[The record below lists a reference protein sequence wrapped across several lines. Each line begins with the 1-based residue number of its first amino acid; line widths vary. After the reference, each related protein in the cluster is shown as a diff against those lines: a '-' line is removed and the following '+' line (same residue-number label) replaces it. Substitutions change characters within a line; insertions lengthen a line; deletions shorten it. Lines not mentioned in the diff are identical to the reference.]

1 MSTLACVALAALA
14 ESAPSLTG
22 PIVKLPNGDGSVRG
36 DRLADLNVNRYL
48 GIPFAAPPVGNG
60 RWASPEPPK
69 PWAPTVRPALHWA
82 PNCAQLSPP
91 AWQTMYHNKSAYSED
106 CLYLNVFAPEPM
118 PGEQETLDYPV
129 MVWIHGGGYAYGGA
143 HDSELDGTQLAD
155 MANVVVVTIQYRLDV
170 FGFLGAESL
179 RSRSSDN
186 STGNWAMQDQRMALR
201 WVKENIGAFRGNA
214 SQITLFGESAGA
226 GGVSNHVAM
235 PKSWGLFDTAIMQS
249 GGFQRWVAK
258 PLAWAQKNFD
268 ALLKSIACNDVECLV
283 GKSTAELL
291 EHAEGQRLPSTD
303 SWDGCQWSPVIDGVE
318 LKAHPYEL
326 VLKGE
331 VVPDVPLILG
341 STADEGTSFIG
352 YNRTGDDPDA
362 PEYDMTAAEFKKW
375 AARIFGQNVTARIE
389 ELYPVGNGQH
399 KDHFIAA
406 ENVVSDYMMWCPVRR
421 IARAHAAS
429 KSGGRANT
437 TFVYI
442 FSEVPGLNDES
453 KDHEGVFHG
462 E

>member
-214 SQITLFGESAGA
+214 SQITFSANQRELAASQTTWQCPNPGACSTQPSCRVEASSAGWPSHWLGLKRISTPCSSPLRA
-226 GGVSNHVAM
+226 TMSNA
-235 PKSWGLFDTAIMQS
+235 
-249 GGFQRWVAK
+249 
-258 PLAWAQKNFD
+258 
-268 ALLKSIACNDVECLV
+268 
-283 GKSTAELL
+283 
-291 EHAEGQRLPSTD
+291 
-303 SWDGCQWSPVIDGVE
+303 
-318 LKAHPYEL
+318 
-326 VLKGE
+326 
-331 VVPDVPLILG
+331 
-341 STADEGTSFIG
+341 
-352 YNRTGDDPDA
+352 
-362 PEYDMTAAEFKKW
+362 
-375 AARIFGQNVTARIE
+375 
-389 ELYPVGNGQH
+389 
-399 KDHFIAA
+399 
-406 ENVVSDYMMWCPVRR
+406 
-421 IARAHAAS
+421 
-429 KSGGRANT
+429 
-437 TFVYI
+437 
-442 FSEVPGLNDES
+442 
-453 KDHEGVFHG
+453 
-462 E
+462 

>member
-214 SQITLFGESAGA
+214 SQITLRRISG
-226 GGVSNHVAM
+226 
-235 PKSWGLFDTAIMQS
+235 SWRRL
-249 GGFQRWVAK
+249 K
-258 PLAWAQKNFD
+258 PRGNAQI
-268 ALLKSIACNDVECLV
+268 LGPVRHSH
-283 GKSTAELL
+283 
-291 EHAEGQRLPSTD
+291 HAEWRLPALGGQAT
-303 SWDGCQWSPVIDGVE
+303 G
-318 LKAHPYEL
+318 
-326 VLKGE
+326 
-331 VVPDVPLILG
+331 LG
-341 STADEGTSFIG
+341 SKEFRRPAQVHCVQRCRMPSGEEHSRAS
-352 YNRTGDDPDA
+352 RTRGRSTPTLD
-362 PEYDMTAAEFKKW
+362 
-375 AARIFGQNVTARIE
+375 RLLGR
-389 ELYPVGNGQH
+389 LPVEPR
-399 KDHFIAA
+399 D
-406 ENVVSDYMMWCPVRR
+406 
-421 IARAHAAS
+421 
-429 KSGGRANT
+429 
-437 TFVYI
+437 
-442 FSEVPGLNDES
+442 
-453 KDHEGVFHG
+453 
-462 E
+462 